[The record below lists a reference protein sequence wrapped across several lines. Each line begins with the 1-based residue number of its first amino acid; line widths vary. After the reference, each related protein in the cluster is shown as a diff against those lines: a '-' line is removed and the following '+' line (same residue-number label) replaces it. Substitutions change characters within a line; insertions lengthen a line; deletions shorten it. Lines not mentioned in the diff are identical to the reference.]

1 MWVYLAE
8 GGGRWRSPWWWW
20 RRDGHPATVA
30 AHLKT
35 TVLSQLTTGTGHLPP
50 KHQFRSGPALEP
62 EPVQDQDQ
70 DQRRS
75 STGSS
80 FGAALLVS
88 EGGSD

>member
-8 GGGRWRSPWWWW
+8 GGGRWRSPWWW

-50 KHQFRSGPALEP
+50 KHQVRSGPALEP

-75 STGSS
+75 STK
-80 FGAALLVS
+80 LLPVS